1 MTGLFCWDA
10 LPSNTKE
17 AVRRKAKRIS
27 RIGLSRFPLRR
38 AMASADSTWDFDPAM
53 GVLAGSDRTTTLFD
67 PLWRC
72 SQDLLLVCDRRGVIR
87 AANPAWTRLLGWQPA
102 DLLGRNLLDFADPED
117 HAASAAA
124 FGAVRGGGPS
134 RCESRMRH
142 KDGSAHWVAWAV
154 SPEDGLIV
162 ASGRPVTAEKEAA
175 KALAHAENQ
184 LRQSRKMQAVGQ
196 LTGGIAHDFNNL
208 LTGIIGS
215 LELLQRRVAA
225 GRSDG
230 LERYTAMAMASA
242 ERAAALTQR
251 LLTFARAQPPG
262 PKPVEANRLLS
273 GMEDLLRRAL
283 EPAVSLEMALDGAL
297 WPALCD
303 PNQLENAILNLA
315 INARDA
321 MPNGGRLRIET
332 ANAQFDAAEA
342 EARGNIRTG
351 QYVVV
356 AVADTGF
363 GMGPEVVAKAFD
375 PFFTTK
381 PTGQGTGLGLS
392 MLDDFIKQSNGH
404 VHIESEPGL
413 GTTFRIYLPR
423 CRDGEG
429 CDATEPAAHV
439 LSAEC
444 S

>member
-1 MTGLFCWDA
+1 MTGLFCWNA
-10 LPSNTKE
+10 LPFSTRE
-17 AVRRKAKRIS
+17 AVRRNAKRIG
-27 RIGLSRFPLRR
+27 RIDLSRVPLRR
-38 AMASADSTWDFDPAM
+38 AMDTADGAWDFDSAM
-53 GVLAGSDRTTTLFD
+53 GVLAAPDRTTTLFD

-72 SQDLLLVCDRRGVIR
+72 SQDLLLVCDRQGAIR
-87 AANPAWTRLLGWQPA
+87 AANPAWSRLLGWQPA
-102 DLLGRNLLDFADPED
+102 DLLGQNHLDVVHPED

-124 FGAVRGGGPS
+124 FGASRAGDPS
-134 RCESRMRH
+134 RCEIRMRH
-142 KDGSAHWVAWAV
+142 RDGSTRWVAWAAF
-154 SPEDGLIV
+154 PEDGLV
-162 ASGRPVTAEKEAA
+162 FASGRPVTAEKEAA
-175 KALAHAENQ
+175 EALAHAEAQ
-184 LRQSRKMQAVGQ
+184 LRQSRKMQAIGQ

-208 LTGIIGS
+208 LTGIIGN

-230 LERYTAMAMASA
+230 LERFTAMATASA

-251 LLTFARAQPPG
+251 LLTFARPQPPG

-283 EPAVSLEMALDGAL
+283 EPAVSLDLTLAGAL

-332 ANAQFDAAEA
+332 ANAQFGTAGA
-342 EARGNIRTG
+342 EARGDIKAG
-351 QYVVV
+351 QYVAI
-356 AVADTGF
+356 AVTDTGV
-363 GMGPEVVAKAFD
+363 GMGPEVLAKAFD

-404 VHIESEPGL
+404 VHIDSEPGL

-423 CRDGEG
+423 CRDERK
-429 CDATEPAAHV
+429 CDASEPMDGPAAA
-439 LSAEC
+439 L
-444 S
+444 

>member
-1 MTGLFCWDA
+1 MTGLFYWNA
-10 LPSNTKE
+10 LPSNTKK
-17 AVRRKAKRIS
+17 AVRRNAKRIS
-27 RIGLSRFPLRR
+27 RLELSRFPLRR
-38 AMASADSTWDFDPAM
+38 TADAADGAWDFDSAL
-53 GVLAGSDRTTTLFD
+53 GVLTGSDRTTTLFD

-72 SQDLLLVCDRRGVIR
+72 SQDLLLACDRHGVIR

-102 DLLGRNLLDFADPED
+102 DLLGRNHLDFVHLED

-124 FGAVRGGGPS
+124 FGARGGDPS

-142 KDGSAHWVAWAV
+142 KDGSAHRVAWAA
-154 SPEDGLIV
+154 SPEDGLV
-162 ASGRPVTAEKEAA
+162 FASGRPVAAEKGAA
-175 KALAHAENQ
+175 EALAHAEDQ

-196 LTGGIAHDFNNL
+196 LTGGIAHDFNTL
-208 LTGIIGS
+208 LTGIIGN

-230 LERYTAMAMASA
+230 LERYAAMATASA

-251 LLTFARAQPPG
+251 LLTFARPQPPG

-283 EPAVSLEMALDGAL
+283 EPAISLEMALAGAL

-332 ANAQFDAAEA
+332 ANAQFDPADAEA
-342 EARGNIRTG
+342 QGGVRAG
-351 QYVVV
+351 QYVAI
-356 AVADTGF
+356 AVMDTGF
-363 GMGPEVVAKAFD
+363 GMEPEVVAKAFD

-381 PTGQGTGLGLS
+381 PNGQGTGLGLS

-404 VHIESEPGL
+404 VHVDSEPGV
-413 GTTFRIYLPR
+413 GTTFRIHLPR
-423 CRDGEG
+423 CRE
-429 CDATEPAAHV
+429 DAK
-439 LSAEC
+439 
-444 S
+444 